1 MNNKSTFITKYK
13 PNYINEFTNNSEFIE
28 LIEKLNELDNMNILF
43 VGNSNSGKTTLLNC
57 IARSYYGLSTTERIP
72 ENNTLHINT
81 LKEQG
86 IQYFRN
92 EMKTFCQSKS
102 AIYGKKKL
110 VLIDDIDTIN
120 EQSQQVFRNYIDK
133 YNKNIFFI
141 STCNNIQK
149 VIESLQSRLHIA
161 SIPKHTNIY
170 MMSIMKKII
179 QNENIELNDE
189 VQDYLIEIANGSLR
203 KLINYIEKCYL
214 YKDSNT
220 LKLETVKILCSSI
233 SFSHFDKFYHYLEQ
247 KYLASAIKTLFNI
260 YDYGYSVID
269 ILDYLFYYTKHSNLI
284 EENTKYEVIILL
296 CKYITIFHNIHE
308 DPIELAFI
316 ANNIYEKIHK

>member
-13 PNYINEFTNNSEFIE
+13 PNYINEFTNDTQFIQ
-28 LIEKLNELDNMNILF
+28 LIEKLNELDSMNILF

-57 IARSYYGLSTTERIP
+57 IARTYYDLSLNERIP

-133 YNKNIFFI
+133 YSKNIFFI

-161 SIPKHTNIY
+161 SIPKQTDEY
-170 MMSIMKKII
+170 MKMIMQKIL
-179 QNENIELNDE
+179 QFENIELGEDI
-189 VQDYLIEIANGSLR
+189 QDYLIQIANNSLR

-214 YKDSNT
+214 YKESDE
-220 LKLETVKILCSSI
+220 LELETVKVLCSSI
-233 SFSHFDKFYHYLEQ
+233 SFSHFDNFYDSIRKNNLQ
-247 KYLASAIKTLFNI
+247 DAIKTLFNI

-269 ILDYLFYYTKHSNLI
+269 ILDYLFYYTKTTTTI
-284 EENTKYEVIILL
+284 EDNIKYEVIILL

-316 ANNIYEKIHK
+316 TNNIYEKFNL